1 MKTLNELFYDV
12 IFLNE
17 LSGNIRAALCF
28 SDPDGPSGRSGGSFG
43 VCQHDSRHGKYAK
56 TCLRE
61 CGFTEAEIVQVQ
73 DMMGDVKTLAA
84 KLNREIVEK
93 YDTLQLSDCLNSAM
107 NVTTSKGLIVTDTAA
122 ILALADYANQ
132 YGSIGPTFTMYLDD
146 NDFDGVT
153 IQEVQEWKLKHTKY
167 GREHPKDC
175 DRRYLNILEVCKKEG
190 V

>member
-1 MKTLNELFYDV
+1 
-12 IFLNE
+12 
-17 LSGNIRAALCF
+17 
-28 SDPDGPSGRSGGSFG
+28 
-43 VCQHDSRHGKYAK
+43 
-56 TCLRE
+56 
-61 CGFTEAEIVQVQ
+61 
-73 DMMGDVKTLAA
+73 MMGDVKTLAA